1 VTFRGWTYALEE
13 YSKVL
18 EEPRLVI
25 EIVREPKPVSVAD
38 DRGSAFPVFLYLG
51 ALKPAGAPSR
61 RVEAVE
67 P

>member
-1 VTFRGWTYALEE
+1 M
-13 YSKVL
+13 L